1 MVYFYLLLH
10 LATVGV
16 YKGGNDPGN
25 PKMSDTTR
33 IASFGPLVSFFFFF
47 LFVFLLIVHLTTDY
61 AFCGRNSGREQVRA
75 EKGVNG
81 KDSRR
86 GKFFFFFLFL
96 Y

>member
-47 LFVFLLIVHLTTDY
+47 FVRVLTDCPPHHRLRVLRTKQWQG
-61 AFCGRNSGREQVRA
+61 ASEGGERCQRQGFETR
-75 EKGVNG
+75 
-81 KDSRR
+81 
-86 GKFFFFFLFL
+86 
-96 Y
+96 